1 MKRYEFRV
9 VAALVVCLLTMG
21 PCQPRALSGAPQ
33 SPATG
38 RRGSEV
44 ASPGVRPRQVVIS
57 EDQQCTEMRSQYLRS
72 QCRDNGFLTVQ
83 RNRVLVQTTGLN
95 TTHVEAEFAVEVCS
109 NKGYSSLRTSSS
121 MTLTKDT
128 REPVIRYRHKK
139 SNKYLCFSR
148 SGRVRVWTKRKADR
162 RGALCMFRQVPV
174 DSGRPYHRLQSVHN
188 RRWHLGFN
196 HKATSLALIK
206 GREPYKG
213 ALPRHGKFF
222 DPKRC
227 DFNFYAG
234 EHQKEHREFEFSG
247 LDNLI
252 EKASSAKK
260 QQHSTKAA
268 NISDNEPNKQTEFG
282 HKYDTATASD
292 RKISKAHKQAL
303 LQQRALKQHKKRYHL
318 KKKIRHWKHKR
329 PRPSRREKKGLR
341 TQSRKQP
348 MSKSQKI

>member
-1 MKRYEFRV
+1 MI
-9 VAALVVCLLTMG
+9 
-21 PCQPRALSGAPQ
+21 SGE
-33 SPATG
+33 
-38 RRGSEV
+38 RG
-44 ASPGVRPRQVVIS
+44 
-57 EDQQCTEMRSQYLRS
+57 QCTEMRSQYLRS

-109 NKGYSSLRTSSS
+109 GPGHSSRPTS
-121 MTLTKDT
+121 LIKDT
-128 REPVIRYRHKK
+128 KEPVIRYRHTK

-174 DSGRPYHRLQSVHN
+174 DTGRTYHRLQNVHN

-196 HKATSLALIK
+196 HKATSLAVIQ
-206 GREPYKG
+206 GRAPHKG

-234 EHQKEHREFEFSG
+234 VHAREQRELEFSG

-252 EKASSAKK
+252 EEASRAKK
-260 QQHSTKAA
+260 HRQQQQQHITKAA
-268 NISDNEPNKQTEFG
+268 TISDNYNEIEPNNPNKQLTQTEFG
-282 HKYDTATASD
+282 HNFDTASASD
-292 RKISKAHKQAL
+292 RKISKAHKAAL
-303 LQQRALKQHKKRYHL
+303 LQQRALKQHKKRYHQ

-341 TQSRKQP
+341 TQIRKQP

>member
-1 MKRYEFRV
+1 
-9 VAALVVCLLTMG
+9 
-21 PCQPRALSGAPQ
+21 LSGAPQ

-38 RRGSEV
+38 RRGSDV
-44 ASPGVRPRQVVIS
+44 AIRGDRRRQNVITTPGDTQG
-57 EDQQCTEMRSQYLRS
+57 QCSEMRSQYLRS

-83 RNRVLVQTTGLN
+83 RNRALVQTTGLN

-109 NKGYSSLRTSSS
+109 GLSRASSS
-121 MTLTKDT
+121 VSLTKAM

-174 DSGRPYHRLQSVHN
+174 DTGRTYHRLQSVHN

-196 HKATSLALIK
+196 HKASSLAVIQ
-206 GREPYKG
+206 GRAPHKG

-234 EHQKEHREFEFSG
+234 EHRRQMREFEFSG
-247 LDNLI
+247 LESLI
-252 EKASSAKK
+252 ESSRAKK
-260 QQHSTKAA
+260 QQQPHITKAA
-268 NISDNEPNKQTEFG
+268 ISSDNEIGPRKPNQTELV
-282 HKYDTATASD
+282 TTTMT
-292 RKISKAHKQAL
+292 
-303 LQQRALKQHKKRYHL
+303 LQLPVIER
-318 KKKIRHWKHKR
+318 
-329 PRPSRREKKGLR
+329 
-341 TQSRKQP
+341 
-348 MSKSQKI
+348 SQKLTNKRSYSNEH